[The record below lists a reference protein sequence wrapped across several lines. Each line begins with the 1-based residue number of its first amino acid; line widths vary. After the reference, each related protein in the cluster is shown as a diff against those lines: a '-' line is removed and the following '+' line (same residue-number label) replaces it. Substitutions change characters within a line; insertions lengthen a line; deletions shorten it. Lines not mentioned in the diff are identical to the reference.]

1 MKFWNVYNIFF
12 SLVLQELYRFVLFR
26 SFYYIEVFVLFRSMY
41 LYYFEFV
48 VFKKIFLMKYTN
60 HYNLCK
66 LQFSPS
72 PPRRSYNLYI
82 PTYMLDTE

>member
-48 VFKKIFLMKYTN
+48 VFKKNIFNEVYEP
-60 HYNLCK
+60 
-66 LQFSPS
+66 LQ
-72 PPRRSYNLYI
+72 LV
-82 PTYMLDTE
+82 